1 MLHMIKLEKP
11 RIDTVQLDN
20 KYQISIDV
28 LRLDMI
34 NPVVSGNKWYK
45 LKEYLKEALALNK
58 KVIATYGGVFS
69 NHIVATAA
77 AAQAF
82 GLKSIGIIR
91 GEKPVVLSHTLK
103 NAMDYGMELIF
114 VSRDAYKNK
123 ELPPDKIL
131 NYATEDIYLVKEGGY
146 GVLGMKGAAHILG
159 EIEADKYNRI
169 IAASGTGTT
178 LAGLIDASAE
188 HQQVLGITALKNNF
202 SVIDEIKAILPQE
215 KWASINIVF
224 DYHFGGYAK
233 STMELISF
241 MNDWYK
247 KTGIPSDFVY
257 TGKLFFAVNDLIQKG
272 YFNEGSRI
280 LVIHSGGLQGNLSL
294 ANGSLIFQP

>member
-1 MLHMIKLEKP
+1 MIKLEKP

-20 KYQISIDV
+20 KYQISTDV

-58 KVIATYGGVFS
+58 KVIVTYGGAFS

-82 GLKSIGIIR
+82 RLKSIGIIR
-91 GEKPVVLSHTLK
+91 GEKPTVLSHTLK
-103 NAMDYGMELIF
+103 NAIDYGMELIF
-114 VSRDAYKNK
+114 VSRDVYKNK
-123 ELPPDKIL
+123 ELPPETFL
-131 NYATEDIYLVKEGGY
+131 NYTTEDIYLVNEGGY
-146 GVLGMKGAAHILG
+146 GVLGMNGATHILG
-159 EIEADKYNRI
+159 EIETGKYDHI

-178 LAGLIDASAE
+178 LAGLIDASTE
-188 HQQVLGITALKNNF
+188 HQQVLGISILKNNF
-202 SVIDEIKAILPQE
+202 SVVDEIKAILPQE
-215 KWASINIVF
+215 KWDRINIIF
-224 DYHFGGYAK
+224 DYHFGGYAR
-233 STMELISF
+233 STMKLISF
-241 MNDWYK
+241 MNDWYE

-272 YFNEGSRI
+272 YFKEGSQI